1 MKLKDNMMKSLKMSI
16 FAFGMCLTMGVMA
29 ASTMDSTTGSE
40 ENLSGPS
47 SSGLPNVRDCGSR
60 TGSDKLLCEKEM
72 QNDTTRS
79 LPNDNA
85 RINRNNG
92 NMIHDRKS
100 RDLQSRDRELNN
112 SQLNNSQP
120 SNSQPSN
127 SQANDLRRND
137 TQPRDTNPI
146 NSNPSSSGSDGSG
159 TGTFN
164 AM

>member
-16 FAFGMCLTMGVMA
+16 FAFGMSLTMGVMA

-40 ENLSGPS
+40 ESLSRPS

-112 SQLNNSQP
+112 SQ
-120 SNSQPSN
+120 PSN